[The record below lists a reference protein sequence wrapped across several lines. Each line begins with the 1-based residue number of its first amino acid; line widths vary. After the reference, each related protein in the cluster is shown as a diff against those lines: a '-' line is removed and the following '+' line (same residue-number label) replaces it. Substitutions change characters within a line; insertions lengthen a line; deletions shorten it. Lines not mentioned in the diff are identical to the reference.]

1 MARKLIIVADPGID
15 GAFALSLALFD
26 PDLDLIGIAATA
38 GNVRAEQATL
48 NVHAIVEQLDP
59 PRWPRIGAALP
70 VDYEIDARH
79 LHGPTG
85 LGNAAFQCAKLH
97 HPHSSDKLIADLVRQ
112 HPKEISIVALGPL
125 TALARAIDRDPE
137 IPALAQ
143 RIICMGGAWREPG
156 NVNVTAE
163 FHFYCDAPAAR
174 QVLRSGAQLLLIP
187 LDVSRRLL
195 LSPAELSGLLDTAS
209 RTCAMLRKIV
219 PFGVGATSNLYGIEG
234 FHLKDVLGIAA
245 LSVPAAFT
253 TRPAHVDVET
263 RGELTRGMTV
273 IDTRAG
279 SAVPNLELAIDVD
292 PMLVRDYLR
301 RVIAQAA

>member
-1 MARKLIIVADPGID
+1 MARKLIIIADPGID

-26 PDLDLIGIAATA
+26 PNLDVIAIAATA
-38 GNVRAEQATL
+38 GNVSAEQATL

-70 VDYEIDARH
+70 ADYDIDGRQ
-79 LHGPTG
+79 LHGPAG
-85 LGNAAFQCAKLH
+85 LGNATFQCAELH

-112 HPKEISIVALGPL
+112 HPKEITIVSLGPL
-125 TALARAIDRDPE
+125 TALARAIDRDHE

-143 RIICMGGAWREPG
+143 RIICLGGAWKEPG
-156 NVNVTAE
+156 NANVTAE
-163 FHFYCDAPAAR
+163 FHFYCDAAAAR

-209 RTCAMLRKIV
+209 RTCGMLRKIV

-234 FHLKDVLGIAA
+234 FHIEDVLGIAA
-245 LSVPAAFT
+245 LSAPAALT

-279 SAVPNLELAIDVD
+279 SAAPNLELAIDVD